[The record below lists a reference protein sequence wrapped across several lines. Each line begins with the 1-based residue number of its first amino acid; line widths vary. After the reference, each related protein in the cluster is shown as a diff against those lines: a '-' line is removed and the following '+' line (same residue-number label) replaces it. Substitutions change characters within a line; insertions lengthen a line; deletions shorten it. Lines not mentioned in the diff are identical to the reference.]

1 MGRLVPNDMMLACR
15 AAPGPGSVRT
25 AIVLLSFS
33 SPFFPS
39 KKKLKEEVS
48 LVELPSATSSP
59 LQSVQTR

>member
-15 AAPGPGSVRT
+15 AAQGPGSICT
-25 AIVLLSFS
+25 ATVLFSFS
-33 SPFFPS
+33 SPLFPA

-48 LVELPSATSSP
+48 LELPSATNSL